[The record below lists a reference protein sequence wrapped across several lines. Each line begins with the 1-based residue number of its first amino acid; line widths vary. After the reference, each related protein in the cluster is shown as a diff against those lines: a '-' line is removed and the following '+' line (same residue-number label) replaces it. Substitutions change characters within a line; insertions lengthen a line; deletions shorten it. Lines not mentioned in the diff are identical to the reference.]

1 MNNLISFNKLKK
13 HTKQLLFAV
22 FILASISITAQEAEY
37 KKGEKYTIEEITVT
51 GGSNFSDQTVITY
64 SGLRKGQEIFIPG
77 EKTSESIKKLWSSNL
92 FSSIDLYISKVEG
105 DKVYL
110 EIYLEDL
117 PEMNNVEIKGLKKGK
132 IEEII
137 TLMPLAFAISAID
150 LILSIIVSKDV

>member
-64 SGLRKGQEIFIPG
+64 SGLRKGQEIFIP
-77 EKTSESIKKLWSSNL
+77 N
-92 FSSIDLYISKVEG
+92 
-105 DKVYL
+105 
-110 EIYLEDL
+110 
-117 PEMNNVEIKGLKKGK
+117 K
-132 IEEII
+132 I
-137 TLMPLAFAISAID
+137 A
-150 LILSIIVSKDV
+150 VN